1 MLPASQNSLTMK
13 AHPRGLW
20 ENIWAWP
27 FDPHR
32 AIEVAGWGFWLAVLG
47 VLLSVGGFVV
57 TWIQLQQAKSVAEAT
72 RDETLRIK
80 KSLEKFDAVQEV
92 TRAHSNIIS
101 ARNNLSRKMW
111 RECGENCELVIRSIS
126 ITKKFISDNHED
138 LIVSCEKLLN
148 YLNKLCERIDRND
161 MDNIDD
167 DGFAKT
173 KTSLRKN
180 EQTISDILS
189 SLHKDML
196 NV

>member
-1 MLPASQNSLTMK
+1 
-13 AHPRGLW
+13 
-20 ENIWAWP
+20 
-27 FDPHR
+27 
-32 AIEVAGWGFWLAVLG
+32 
-47 VLLSVGGFVV
+47 
-57 TWIQLQQAKSVAEAT
+57 
-72 RDETLRIK
+72 
-80 KSLEKFDAVQEV
+80 
-92 TRAHSNIIS
+92 
-101 ARNNLSRKMW
+101 MW